1 MHLRLE
7 AIPEA
12 FPIAGRFVI
21 SRGAKTEAQVIRV
34 TLLHGYNA
42 GHGECVPYGRYG
54 ETIQSV
60 LEQIEAVRPTIEAGC
75 DRADLKSF
83 LPAGAARNAIDCA
96 LWDLAAKIS
105 GTPAFQTA
113 GTGRLNSVVTA
124 YTLSLGTPEEMGSA
138 ARAASHRPLLKIKV
152 GGAGDL
158 ERLAAVR
165 AGAPYSAIIVDANE
179 GWTDE
184 NIELNMERAAELGV
198 VLIEQPLAA
207 DKDSILAR
215 IAHPVSICADES
227 VHKADDLAALADR
240 YDAVNIKLD
249 KSGGLT
255 EALEMQRIADG
266 LGLDVM
272 IGCMVGTSLAMAP
285 ALILAQTAKFVD
297 LDGPL
302 LLARDRVPGL
312 RYDGSNV
319 FPPLPELWG

>member
-1 MHLRLE
+1 MHLQLE

-21 SRGAKTEAQVIRV
+21 SRGAKTEALVVRV
-34 TLLHGYNA
+34 SLSDGVNA
-42 GHGECVPYGRYG
+42 GHGECVPYARYG

-60 LEQIEAVRPTIEAGC
+60 LEQIEAVKPRILAGC
-75 DRADLKSF
+75 SRAELQSVMA
-83 LPAGAARNAIDCA
+83 AGAARNAIDCA
-96 LWDLAAKIS
+96 LWDLEAKSSGIS
-105 GTPAFQTA
+105 LFKEAA
-113 GTGRLNSVVTA
+113 GTGSLGVVTA
-124 YTLSLGTPEEMGSA
+124 YTLSLGTPEEMGVA

-152 GGAGDL
+152 GGEGDL

-165 AGAPYSAIIVDANE
+165 KGAPDAAIIVDANE
-179 GWTDE
+179 GWNNG
-184 NIELNMERAAELGV
+184 NIETNMAAAAALGV
-198 VLIEQPLAA
+198 ILIEQPLPAGR
-207 DKDSILAR
+207 DDILSR

-227 VHKADDLAALADR
+227 VHTAMDLASLADR

-249 KSGGLT
+249 KAGGLT

-285 ALILAQTAKFVD
+285 ALMLAQTAKYVD

-302 LLARDRVPGL
+302 LLAKDRQPGL
-312 RYDGSNV
+312 RYDGSIV
-319 FPPLPELWG
+319 YPPLPELWG